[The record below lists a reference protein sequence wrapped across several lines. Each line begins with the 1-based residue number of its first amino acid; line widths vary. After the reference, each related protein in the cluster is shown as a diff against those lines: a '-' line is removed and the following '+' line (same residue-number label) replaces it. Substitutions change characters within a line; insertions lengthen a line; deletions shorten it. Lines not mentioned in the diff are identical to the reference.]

1 MQKNIINIFSKIE
14 ELLENETINL
24 LRYESGIIKGKMNDI
39 YNIISDSNKISVLAP
54 NNDLMPNY
62 NLKDLKIEKTQILNF
77 NLGHKNI
84 NILKIRY
91 NI

>member
-1 MQKNIINIFSKIE
+1 
-14 ELLENETINL
+14 
-24 LRYESGIIKGKMNDI
+24 MNDI
-39 YNIISDSNKISVLAP
+39 YNILSDSNKISAIAP
-54 NNDLMPNY
+54 NNDIMPNY
-62 NLKDLKIEKTQILNF
+62 NLKDLKIGEKTQILNF